1 MGWGRYHLKVTTY
14 NTDHV
19 VITPHSLVG
28 IVCVCGGRYHL
39 KVTTYN
45 TDHASIT
52 PHSLVGI
59 VGGGD
64 TTLKSLP
71 ITQTTLVITPH
82 SLVGIVGGG
91 DTTLKSLPI
100 TQTTQLSHHIA

>member
-1 MGWGRYHLKVTTY
+1 MCGGGGGRYHLKVTTY
-14 NTDHV
+14 NTDHA

-28 IVCVCGGRYHL
+28 IVCVCGGGGGRYHL

-45 TDHASIT
+45 TDHAGIT

-71 ITQTTLVITPH
+71 ITQTTL
-82 SLVGIVGGG
+82 
-91 DTTLKSLPI
+91 
-100 TQTTQLSHHIA
+100 LSHHIA

>member
-1 MGWGRYHLKVTTY
+1 MCVCGGGGGRGRYHLKVTTY
-14 NTDHV
+14 NTDHA

-28 IVCVCGGRYHL
+28 IVGWERYHL
-39 KVTTYN
+39 KFTTYN

-71 ITQTTLVITPH
+71 ITQTTLV
-82 SLVGIVGGG
+82 
-91 DTTLKSLPI
+91 
-100 TQTTQLSHHIA
+100 SHHIA